1 MNRPEEALQKTVMQY
16 LRGPRLDGNGGALP
30 RSAVC
35 WHTANQRGTRKRWE
49 VALLKALGVLAG
61 IPDVLIL
68 YESRLYGI
76 ELKSAAG
83 RLTAVQQ
90 ALHERLR
97 TAGARVETCRT
108 LDSVEYQL
116 LFWKIPLRARM
127 KVSA

>member
-16 LRGPRLDGNGGALP
+16 LLGPKLNGNGGALP
-30 RSAVC
+30 REALA
-35 WHTANQRGTRKRWE
+35 WHTANQRGTRKKWE
-49 VALLKALGVLAG
+49 NALLKRLGTLAG
-61 IPDVLIL
+61 IPDVLIF

-76 ELKSAAG
+76 ELKSPAG
-83 RLTAVQQ
+83 RLTTVQQ

-116 LFWKIPLRARM
+116 LFWKIPLRART